1 MNQILENKKAKEL
14 NKRLYSFQFFIFCF
28 IILIF
33 IIHLFWQNYSEKHVK
48 KISESTVKNYNLT
61 RLYSKNAESTI
72 KANDNL
78 ISIIGTIEIPKINIS
93 YPIFSDYSN
102 ELLKISVCK
111 FYGPDIN
118 TIGNFCIIGHNYN
131 TSDFFSNL
139 YLLESKDII
148 NIYNSNRNMLS
159 YEVYESYEVEPDNL
173 SYLSQETN
181 RRKRNNLSY
190 MQ

>member
-1 MNQILENKKAKEL
+1 MNQILENKRTKKL
-14 NKRLYSFQFFIFCF
+14 NKRLYSFQFFMSCL

-33 IIHLFWQNYSEKHVK
+33 IIYLFWQKYSENNAEKM
-48 KISESTVKNYNLT
+48 SESIIKNYNIT
-61 RLYSKNAESTI
+61 RLYSNNVDNTI

-78 ISIIGTIEIPKINIS
+78 VSIVGAIEISKINIS
-93 YPIFSDYSN
+93 YPIFSSYSD

-118 TIGNFCIIGHNYN
+118 SIGNFCIIGHNYN

-148 NIYNSNRNMLS
+148 NIYDSNRNKLS
-159 YEVYESYEVEPDNL
+159 YKVYETYEVEPDNL

-181 RRKRNNLSY
+181 R
-190 MQ
+190 

>member
-1 MNQILENKKAKEL
+1 MNQILENKKTKKL

-28 IILIF
+28 IILFF
-33 IIHLFWQNYSEKHVK
+33 IIYLFWQKYSENNTK
-48 KISESTVKNYNLT
+48 KMSESIIKNYNIT
-61 RLYSKNAESTI
+61 RLYSNNVGSNI

-78 ISIIGTIEIPKINIS
+78 VSIVGTIEIPKINIS
-93 YPIFSDYSN
+93 YPIFSSYSD
-102 ELLKISVCK
+102 ELLKVSVCK

-131 TSDFFSNL
+131 TSDFFSKL
-139 YLLESKDII
+139 FLLELKDII
-148 NIYNSNRNMLS
+148 NIYDSNRNKLS

-181 RRKRNNLSY
+181 R
-190 MQ
+190 

>member
-1 MNQILENKKAKEL
+1 MNQILENKKTKKL
-14 NKRLYSFQFFIFCF
+14 NKRLYSFQFFMSCF

-33 IIHLFWQNYSEKHVK
+33 IIYLFWQNYSEKHVK
-48 KISESTVKNYNLT
+48 KISQSTVKNYNIT
-61 RLYSKNAESTI
+61 RLYSNNTGGTI

-93 YPIFSDYSN
+93 YPIFSDYSD

-111 FYGPDIN
+111 FYGPNIN
-118 TIGNFCIIGHNYN
+118 SIGNFCIIGHNYN

-148 NIYNSNRNMLS
+148 NIYASNRNKIS
-159 YEVYESYEVEPDNL
+159 YEVYESYEVEPDDL
-173 SYLSQETN
+173 SYLFQESK
-181 RRKRNNLSY
+181 RRKRNNINY

>member
-33 IIHLFWQNYSEKHVK
+33 IIYLFWQNYSEKNAK
-48 KISESTVKNYNLT
+48 KISESTVKNYNIT
-61 RLYSKNAESTI
+61 RLYSNNTGNTI

-78 ISIIGTIEIPKINIS
+78 LLIIGTIEIPKINIS

-111 FYGPDIN
+111 FYGPDMN

>member
-1 MNQILENKKAKEL
+1 MNQILENKKTKKL
-14 NKRLYSFQFFIFCF
+14 NKRLYSFQFFMSCF

-33 IIHLFWQNYSEKHVK
+33 IIYLFWQNYSEKHVK

-78 ISIIGTIEIPKINIS
+78 ISIIGTIEIPKINIF
-93 YPIFSDYSN
+93 YPIFSDYSD

-111 FYGPDIN
+111 FYGPNIN
-118 TIGNFCIIGHNYN
+118 SIGNFCIIGHNYN

-148 NIYNSNRNMLS
+148 NIYGSNRNKIS
-159 YEVYESYEVEPDNL
+159 YEVYESYEVEPDDL
-173 SYLSQETN
+173 SYLFQESN
-181 RRKRNNLSY
+181 RRKRNNINY

>member
-1 MNQILENKKAKEL
+1 MNQILENKKTKKL
-14 NKRLYSFQFFIFCF
+14 NKRLYSLQFFIFCF

-33 IIHLFWQNYSEKHVK
+33 IIYLFWQNYSEKHVK
-48 KISESTVKNYNLT
+48 KISESTVKNYNIT
-61 RLYSKNAESTI
+61 RLYSNNNGSTI

-93 YPIFSDYSN
+93 YPIFSDYSD

-111 FYGPDIN
+111 FYGSNIN

-131 TSDFFSNL
+131 TSEFFSNL
-139 YLLESKDII
+139 YLLQKNDII
-148 NIYNSNRNMLS
+148 NIYDSNKNILS
-159 YEVYESYEVEPDNL
+159 YGIYESYEVEPDNL

-181 RRKRNNLSY
+181 RRKRNNFSH

>member
-1 MNQILENKKAKEL
+1 MNQILENKKTKKL
-14 NKRLYSFQFFIFCF
+14 NKKLYSFQFFIFCF

-33 IIHLFWQNYSEKHVK
+33 IIYLFWQNYSEKHVK
-48 KISESTVKNYNLT
+48 KISESTVKNYNIT
-61 RLYSKNAESTI
+61 RLYSNNNGSTI

-78 ISIIGTIEIPKINIS
+78 ISIIGTIEISKINIS
-93 YPIFSDYSN
+93 YPIFPDYSD

-139 YLLESKDII
+139 YLLQKNDII
-148 NIYNSNRNMLS
+148 NIYDSKKNELL

-181 RRKRNNLSY
+181 RRKRNNINY